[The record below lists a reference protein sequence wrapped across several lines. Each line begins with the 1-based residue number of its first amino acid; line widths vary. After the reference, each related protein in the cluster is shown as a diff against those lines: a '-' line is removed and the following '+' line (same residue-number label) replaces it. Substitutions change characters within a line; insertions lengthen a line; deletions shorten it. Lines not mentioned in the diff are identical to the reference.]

1 MPVLSL
7 LPTALVFV
15 SSSVAFEDPPGFL
28 FFGGAAVMSDH
39 KLRSEEIS
47 TVQMPHGTLLSV
59 TILHDEW
66 SE

>member
-7 LPTALVFV
+7 LPTALIFV

-47 TVQMPHGTLLSV
+47 TVQRQADASWDSPLCDNPS
-59 TILHDEW
+59 
-66 SE
+66 